1 MENNQLQKIN
11 RYKFDNVAV
20 QMKKEVGSIKKGDEG
35 AYEFELFVIER
46 EIVKFYLKNR
56 NINDLRVIE
65 AIKICLLKIKGY
77 FLGTIYNYSGFTE
90 PVSIEFADR
99 LIKTFDPFENEEI
112 YSSCKTLYDF
122 HSKEG
127 LREYLEIPAK
137 CFIRILESVELWT
150 KEGGKQGYLD
160 FISGQIGQAV
170 DVNDEK
176 VHFIVRVPKEKEGH
190 FEKMFKKKLQE

>member
-11 RYKFDNVAV
+11 RYKFDNVPT
-20 QMKKEVGSIKKGDEG
+20 QIKKEVGFIKKGEEE
-35 AYEFELFVIER
+35 AYEFELFAIEK
-46 EIVKFYLKNR
+46 EIAKFYLKNR

-77 FLGTIYNYSGFTE
+77 FLGMIYDYSGFAE
-90 PVSIEFADR
+90 PVSIELADR

-112 YSSCKTLYDF
+112 YSSCKTFYDF
-122 HSKEG
+122 DSREE

-137 CFIRILESVELWT
+137 CFIRIFESVEFWN

-160 FISGQIGQAV
+160 FISGQIGRAV

-176 VHFIVRVPKEKEGH
+176 VHFIIRAPKEKESV
-190 FEKMFKKKLQE
+190 FEKLFEKKLQK